1 MAWRHPGAVIEQSP
15 ISLPLAF
22 QIRRGV
28 ARLLDSLG
36 YAAYSEFTLNNGRR
50 ADLVAVNPR
59 GRILIVEIKSCRADF
74 VGDRKWQ
81 DYVEYC
87 DGFYFAVEAGFPAP
101 ILPAETGLIIAD
113 GHGGSIVREAPET
126 PVNSNRRRAMILD
139 LALAAS
145 RRLQR
150 LEDPELD

>member
-1 MAWRHPGAVIEQSP
+1 MA
-15 ISLPLAF
+15 L

-36 YAAYSEFTLNNGRR
+36 YAAFSEFTLNNGRR
-50 ADLVAVNPR
+50 ADVVALNPR

-81 DYVEYC
+81 DYIEYC
-87 DGFYFAVEAGFPAP
+87 DGFYLAVEAGFPTP
-101 ILPAETGLIIAD
+101 ILPTQAGLIIAD

-126 PVNSNRRRAMILD
+126 PVNPNRRRSMILD

-145 RRLQR
+145 RRLHR
-150 LEDPELD
+150 LEDPDLD